1 MKTQL
6 KLPSLPQLPL
16 PGVGGGGVEG
26 GGLGRLSLMLMRGV
40 TAGAGVAGGGIAAG
54 GGSTGL
60 LSGAGSG
67 VAGVVVLFVGMVNL
81 ERGASAGETS

>member
-1 MKTQL
+1 
-6 KLPSLPQLPL
+6 
-16 PGVGGGGVEG
+16 
-26 GGLGRLSLMLMRGV
+26 MLMRGV